1 MASLSCVGKIGCSE
15 VNISCIS
22 RNLFRCSGIPI
33 RLTQPTLEI
42 YTDMRI
48 VKFIEANNNINTQ
61 NKRSRR
67 GVVDKP
73 LVLYP
78 GVPSSIPDS
87 SSLLDETPNPGPV
100 SILPYM
106 LTLR

>member
-1 MASLSCVGKIGCSE
+1 MIL
-15 VNISCIS
+15 
-22 RNLFRCSGIPI
+22 
-33 RLTQPTLEI
+33 
-42 YTDMRI
+42 YTDLR
-48 VKFIEANNNINTQ
+48 VLKYIEANNNINTH

-87 SSLLDETPNPGPV
+87 PSLLDETQNPGAV